1 MTLLR
6 LKRAINEPQY
16 QAAFVDIVCN
26 RRAQLRR
33 STAPVTWLPQRPVGA
48 EAETASVLDST
59 PKSDFAI
66 EWWLSGQIHL
76 IIPFCD
82 ALLMVIA

>member
-33 STAPVTWLPQRPVGA
+33 STAPVTWLN
-48 EAETASVLDST
+48 DST
-59 PKSDFAI
+59 AEIDQYRLM
-66 EWWLSGQIHL
+66 EHDQI
-76 IIPFCD
+76 
-82 ALLMVIA
+82 VEG